1 MSSTILFRLSGLSL
15 LLGTLLAIIDLFIH
29 PESGGLAYY
38 ADPAT
43 TLSHLVGFVSVL
55 LTLLGLPGLYAYQA
69 KQAGILGLV
78 STVLVFFSV
87 AMLDG
92 THAVID
98 SAITPALATIPEA
111 APLLAEGGPL
121 EEAMQSGVQGT
132 RGSVW
137 GPVFLLSLIL
147 LGVTTIRAGVL
158 PRWAG
163 ALPIVAALT
172 VPLGFVVPSLE
183 GVAFAMPYVALG
195 CLGSILTMSEG
206 TSATTH
212 AVKPA
217 PRVQ

>member
-1 MSSTILFRLSGLSL
+1 MSSAILFRLSDLSL

-43 TLSHLVGFVSVL
+43 ALSHLVGFVSVL

-92 THAVID
+92 THTVID

-111 APLLAEGGPL
+111 APLLASGGPL
-121 EEAMQSGVQGT
+121 E
-132 RGSVW
+132 
-137 GPVFLLSLIL
+137 
-147 LGVTTIRAGVL
+147 
-158 PRWAG
+158 
-163 ALPIVAALT
+163 
-172 VPLGFVVPSLE
+172 
-183 GVAFAMPYVALG
+183 
-195 CLGSILTMSEG
+195 
-206 TSATTH
+206 
-212 AVKPA
+212 
-217 PRVQ
+217 